1 MKHLFIVN
9 PVAGKYDH
17 TKELRERL
25 EEYRQDFDIEIVSTQ
40 GPRDAESIVSRYA
53 ASGEPLRVYA
63 CGGDGTF
70 NEVAAGSVGL
80 PNVAVTHYP
89 LGSGNDFIKIFSDG
103 GESFHHLDKLL
114 GETDETLFDVI
125 RCNDRIGANICS
137 VGIDARIGT
146 EISKYKRLPLVS
158 GSMAYYISTVVNVVK
173 GIHQHYVVKLD
184 DLELDGEM
192 TLICVANG
200 RNYGSTFNPVPVAE
214 PDDGWLDVL
223 VVRDVSRLKVAQV
236 IGKYSDGHYA
246 DYPEL
251 ISYYRCKTVDIT
263 CDKVNSV
270 NIDGELLKTAH
281 VHMELEPKAL
291 RVFFPRGLTW
301 SAKKKPEAK

>member
-1 MKHLFIVN
+1 MKHLFVIN

-17 TKELRERL
+17 TKELSDRL
-25 EEYRQDFDIEIVSTQ
+25 EEYKKDFDIQVVATK
-40 GPRDAESIVSRYA
+40 GPRDAEDIVRRYA

-103 GESFHHLDKLL
+103 GASFHSLDNLL
-114 GETDETLFDVI
+114 GDTDETLFDVI

-146 EISKYKRLPLVS
+146 EISRYKRLPLVS
-158 GSMAYYISTVVNVVK
+158 GAMAYYISTLVNVIK

-184 DLELDGEM
+184 DQVLDGEI

-223 VVRDVSRLKVAQV
+223 VVKGVSRLKVAQV
-236 IGKYSDGHYA
+236 IGKYSDGCYA
-246 DYPEL
+246 DYPDL

-270 NIDGELLKTAH
+270 NVDGELIRSDSI
-281 VHMELEPKAL
+281 HMELEPKAL
-291 RVFFPRGLTW
+291 RVFFPKGLTW
-301 SAKKKPEAK
+301 SSKVKELAK